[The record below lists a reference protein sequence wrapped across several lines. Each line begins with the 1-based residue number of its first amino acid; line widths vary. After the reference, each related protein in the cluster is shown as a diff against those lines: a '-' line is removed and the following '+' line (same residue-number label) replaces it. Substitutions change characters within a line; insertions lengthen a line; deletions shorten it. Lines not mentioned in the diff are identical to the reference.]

1 MMTPRTRIQRYSI
14 FEIAGHVRVA
24 TVATHSDL
32 ALESPMKINDKAPE
46 FTLPDENG
54 KEIALKD
61 LRGKTVILF
70 FYPRAN
76 TPG

>member
-1 MMTPRTRIQRYSI
+1 
-14 FEIAGHVRVA
+14 
-24 TVATHSDL
+24 
-32 ALESPMKINDKAPE
+32 MKVNDKAPD

-54 KEIALKD
+54 KLVSLKN

-70 FYPRAN
+70 FFPRAG

>member
-1 MMTPRTRIQRYSI
+1 M
-14 FEIAGHVRVA
+14 AA
-24 TVATHSDL
+24 HSDL

-54 KEIALKD
+54 KDIALKD

-70 FYPRAN
+70 FYPRAS